1 MKPKKVLVI
10 QTAFI
15 GDVILATS
23 ILENIHLEFPET
35 QIDFLV
41 RKGNEGLFKEHP
53 FVNNI
58 LIWHKKEGKYSSL
71 WQLLKQIRNNAYDWV
86 INLQRYGATGIL
98 TGFSKSLVKSGFD
111 KNPFSFL
118 FTHRVAHAFEAGKH
132 EIQRNHNL
140 LWPYIQLPVANP
152 RLYPSTSD
160 LAGVAV
166 YKQKPYIC
174 MAPASVW
181 FTKQYPEH
189 KWVELI
195 DALDGK
201 YTIYIL
207 GAPSDSGMAERI
219 RAQCKYPKSTYNLPG
234 KLSLLESAALM
245 KDSLMN
251 YVNDSAPM
259 HLCSA
264 VNAPVTAIFCS
275 TVPEFGY
282 GPLSST
288 AHVVQVLEE
297 LPCRPCGIHGHKKCP
312 KGHFHCG
319 EHIQVSQLKE
329 LVGA

>member
-23 ILENIHLEFPET
+23 LLENIHLQFPEA

-41 RKGNEGLFKEHP
+41 RKGNETLFHQHP
-53 FVNNI
+53 FLNKI

-71 WQLLKQIRNNAYDWV
+71 WQLLQQIRSTKYDWV

-98 TGFSKSLVKSGFD
+98 TGFSKSPVKSGFD

-118 FTHRVAHAFEAGKH
+118 FTHRVKHDFEVGKH
-132 EIQRNHNL
+132 EIHRNYNL
-140 LWPYIQLPVANP
+140 LLPYTELPVVNP
-152 RLYPSTSD
+152 RLYPSASD
-160 LAGVAV
+160 LEQVAP
-166 YKQKPYIC
+166 YKQQPYIC

-195 DALDGK
+195 DAFEGK
-201 YTIYIL
+201 YQIYIL
-207 GAPSDSGMAERI
+207 GAPSDAAMADRI
-219 RAQCKYPKSTYNLPG
+219 IAQCKYAQSTFKLTG
-234 KLSLLESAALM
+234 KLSLLQSAALM
-245 KDSLMN
+245 KDSIMN

-264 VNAPVTAIFCS
+264 VDAPVTAIFCS

-282 GPLSST
+282 GPLSS
-288 AHVVQVLEE
+288 ASHIVQVQENLD
-297 LPCRPCGIHGHKKCP
+297 CRPCGIHGHKKCP
-312 KGHFHCG
+312 KGHFKCG
-319 EHIQVSQLKE
+319 EHIQVAQLKRWVE
-329 LVGA
+329 A